1 MPTISFNQNIFGML
15 WLAFHENEID
25 NDPGRDETEQVPPFD
40 ATNILDGIR
49 GVQGGSEPEVLSL
62 TGVITFSNG
71 HIGII
76 QGTGG
81 PGEGELKYFTFL
93 GHLTV
98 KFCISLDIILL
109 EFLMYYVRRRG
120 LRWACPSK

>member
-1 MPTISFNQNIFGML
+1 MPSISFNRNIFGML
-15 WLAFHENEID
+15 WLAFHKNEID

-40 ATNILDGIR
+40 ATDILDGIR

-62 TGVITFSNG
+62 TGVVTFSNG

-81 PGEGELKYFTFL
+81 PGEGELKYF
-93 GHLTV
+93 
-98 KFCISLDIILL
+98 
-109 EFLMYYVRRRG
+109 
-120 LRWACPSK
+120 